1 MAKFIS
7 RVCQRDLPPNGN
19 CLTAGIIERG
29 LQTAVQ
35 INAAAAASVV
45 PIAAAVAKGL
55 LKSAL

>member
-1 MAKFIS
+1 MAKFIF

-35 INAAAAASVV
+35 INAAAASIVL
-45 PIAAAVAKGL
+45 IAAVAKGL